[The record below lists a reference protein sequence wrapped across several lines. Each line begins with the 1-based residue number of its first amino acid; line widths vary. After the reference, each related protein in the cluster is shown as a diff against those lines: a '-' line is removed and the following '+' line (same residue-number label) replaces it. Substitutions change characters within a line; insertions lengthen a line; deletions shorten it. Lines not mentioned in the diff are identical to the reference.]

1 MLITESPFPVRGRS
15 GENKMEK
22 NDGVT
27 KRYLTQREVADK
39 FRVSPSTIKNWRDMG
54 LLTYFQAPGS
64 SRVLYPKDAMEEF
77 ERQSIKKKKEVVKPA
92 ETKRK
97 KPEISARP
105 EKEWR
110 V

>member
-1 MLITESPFPVRGRS
+1 M
-15 GENKMEK
+15 EN
-22 NDGVT
+22 NGCNT
-27 KRYLTQREVADK
+27 SRYLTQKEVAGR

-64 SRVLYPKDAMEEF
+64 ARVLYPVDAIEEF
-77 ERQSIKKKKEVVKPA
+77 EKQSIKKKKEVVKPA
-92 ETKRK
+92 ETRRK

-110 V
+110 I